1 MSIAWLF
8 PGQGSQAVGM
18 GKELSEQSSAARKIF
33 QRADEALGWSISKL
47 CFEGPASDLIQTA
60 NAQPAILTA
69 SIAML
74 AALQEA
80 YPDLGT
86 PSFVAGHSLGEY
98 SALVAAGALTLEDA
112 VRIVNRRGKA
122 MQEAVPIGVGAMA
135 AVIGGSPEVIQGI
148 CENSAESDVVACAN
162 FNAPGQVVIAGHTA
176 AIERARVA
184 AVTAGLKVILL
195 KVSAPFHC
203 SLMAPAAAVVNAA
216 LQGIMI
222 SNPRVP
228 VVTNVEGKPN
238 MVAEKVADCLVRQVD
253 APVRWEESIRYM
265 AGAGVTKALEIGPG
279 NVLSGLVQRIDKRIA
294 MHGVNSTAGI
304 SKAALFLNKDAR
316 NKCETVMAA
325 SSI

>member
-1 MSIAWLF
+1 M
-8 PGQGSQAVGM
+8 QA
-18 GKELSEQSSAARKIF
+18 
-33 QRADEALGWSISKL
+33 ISKQ
-47 CFEGPASDLIQTA
+47 A
-60 NAQPAILTA
+60 
-69 SIAML
+69 
-74 AALQEA
+74 
-80 YPDLGT
+80 
-86 PSFVAGHSLGEY
+86 
-98 SALVAAGALTLEDA
+98 
-112 VRIVNRRGKA
+112 
-122 MQEAVPIGVGAMA
+122 
-135 AVIGGSPEVIQGI
+135 
-148 CENSAESDVVACAN
+148 
-162 FNAPGQVVIAGHTA
+162 
-176 AIERARVA
+176 
-184 AVTAGLKVILL
+184 
-195 KVSAPFHC
+195 
-203 SLMAPAAAVVNAA
+203 AAAVVNAA

-316 NKCETVMAA
+316 NKCEPVMAA